1 MNSFMQ
7 RLMSGLPLK
16 LPLERPT
23 MKQLS
28 FNIENTV
35 RQTSFSIFRLKNK
48 VKRLLKKKSVRD
60 INNVEVVKK
69 GCLTKVMVT

>member
-1 MNSFMQ
+1 MKSSMQ
-7 RLMSGLPLK
+7 RHMSGLPLK

-48 VKRLLKKKSVRD
+48 VKRLLNIKSVKD